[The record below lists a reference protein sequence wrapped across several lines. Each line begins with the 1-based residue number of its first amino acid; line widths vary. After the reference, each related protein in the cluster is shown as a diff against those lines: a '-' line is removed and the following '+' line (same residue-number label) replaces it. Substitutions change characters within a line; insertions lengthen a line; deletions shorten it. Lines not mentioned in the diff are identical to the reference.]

1 MDACALEV
9 SFTEDEVFGVLLGC
23 NGDKALGP
31 DGFSMAFWQFVW
43 DFVKDD
49 VISFFREFY
58 EHGGQILDAM
68 LVANEAID
76 LVLKNNEN
84 GILCKLDIEKAYDN
98 VDWSFLLTVMQ
109 KMGFGKKWIGWIK

>member
-43 DFVKDD
+43 DFVNDD

-58 EHGGQILDAM
+58 EHGKFVKNLNATF
-68 LVANEAID
+68 
-76 LVLKNNEN
+76 LVLIPKKARVEDLRDFRPISLLRSLYKWLAKVLANRLKN
-84 GILCKLDIEKAYDN
+84 
-98 VDWSFLLTVMQ
+98 VV
-109 KMGFGKKWIGWIK
+109 GKVVFKDQ

>member
-1 MDACALEV
+1 ME
-9 SFTEDEVFGVLLGC
+9 
-23 NGDKALGP
+23 
-31 DGFSMAFWQFVW
+31 
-43 DFVKDD
+43 
-49 VISFFREFY
+49 
-58 EHGGQILDAM
+58 GGQILDAM

-98 VDWSFLLTVMQ
+98 VDWSFLLIVMQ

>member
-1 MDACALEV
+1 ME
-9 SFTEDEVFGVLLGC
+9 
-23 NGDKALGP
+23 
-31 DGFSMAFWQFVW
+31 
-43 DFVKDD
+43 
-49 VISFFREFY
+49 
-58 EHGGQILDAM
+58 GGQILDAM